1 MASTKVTARTIVAT
15 ASHFLRRTG
24 RAPAVSALVGYLG
37 IRRRAFYPAFRSRA
51 ELHVILVHA
60 HDEIVRQRRGQVVD
74 ADTPVRERLRAFLH
88 RLMHSRLA
96 CVPIER
102 PPGMESGL
110 RNEIGRLLQGL
121 LREGVARGA
130 LSALD
135 VGRAER
141 AVPEATDRFLEGLP
155 LQLADAQDDVRDLAD
170 EELQVLKALFKD
182 HWLAVSRLLSIE
194 GGAATQ

>member
-24 RAPAVSALVGYLG
+24 RAPDVGTLVGYLG
-37 IRRRAFYPAFRSRA
+37 IRRRAFYLAFRSRA
-51 ELHVILVHA
+51 ELHVVLVHA
-60 HDEIVRQRRGQVVD
+60 HDELVRQRLGQVVD

-88 RLMHSRLA
+88 RLMHGRLA

-110 RNEIGRLLQGL
+110 RDEIGRLLRGL
-121 LREGVARGA
+121 LREGVARGE
-130 LSALD
+130 LSAPD
-135 VGRAER
+135 VGRAGR
-141 AVPEATDRFLEGLP
+141 AVLEATDRFLEALP
-155 LQLADAQDDVRDLAD
+155 LQLADAQDDVGDLAD
-170 EELQVLKALFKD
+170 EEIQVFEALFED

-194 GGAATQ
+194 GGATAQ